1 MSGLRPKTTGEHA
14 SFAIATCAVPEATP
28 QRLRQSLGSP
38 KGRGFL
44 HIGAQLIKVKAAMP
58 RFLSHAELDAVIRL
72 APLIAIDLIIRNA
85 RGDVL
90 LGLRKN
96 EPAKGC
102 YFVPGGMILKDERL
116 GEAFARLM
124 KNETDHSASF
134 DDARLVGVFEH
145 FYTTNR
151 SGRPDYGT
159 HYVVLGY
166 EYKWPPAP
174 APKPDDQHS
183 ELRWW
188 AVAELLASDR
198 VHENTKAYF
207 RPSAGRAATGNHSA
221 KPR

>member
-1 MSGLRPKTTGEHA
+1 M
-14 SFAIATCAVPEATP
+14 
-28 QRLRQSLGSP
+28 
-38 KGRGFL
+38 
-44 HIGAQLIKVKAAMP
+44 HIGARLIKVKAAA
-58 RFLSHAELDAVIRL
+58 FLSHAELVTVIRL
-72 APLIAIDLIIRNA
+72 APLIAIDLIIRDA

-96 EPAKGC
+96 EPSKDC

-116 GEAFARLM
+116 GEAFARLV
-124 KNETDHSASF
+124 KNETDHRASF

-151 SGRPDYGT
+151 SGHSDYGT

-166 EYKWPPAP
+166 EYKWPPVL
-174 APKPDDQHS
+174 APKPDNQHS

-207 RPSAGRAATGNHSA
+207 RPSAGRAATGNHNA
-221 KPR
+221 MPR